1 MTAAFNIRLPLSAVL
16 DAWDR
21 ARDLPPE
28 QRTEALRLADE
39 HARTHAPRKADA
51 MKPMETIDERR
62 S

>member
-1 MTAAFNIRLPLSAVL
+1 MTPTEILAIWQAARAANSATGKALAL
-16 DAWDR
+16 D
-21 ARDLPPE
+21 
-28 QRTEALRLADE
+28 LADE